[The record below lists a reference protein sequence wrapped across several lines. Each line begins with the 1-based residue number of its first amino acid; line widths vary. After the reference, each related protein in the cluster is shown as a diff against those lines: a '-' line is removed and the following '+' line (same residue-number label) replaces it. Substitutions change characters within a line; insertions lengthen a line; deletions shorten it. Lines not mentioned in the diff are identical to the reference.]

1 MVRVARAWGFLA
13 LSLMVLAV
21 ASNAAD
27 MTRRI
32 VVFAPGTTAAQRLA
46 LAKSTGAQIVRE
58 LPLINAVVIET
69 PADRVSASETKLTAM
84 AEVARIDQDP
94 KINWL
99 KAVDAPGVDFRL
111 PNMDAI
117 MAPLRALKSSKAA
130 AAPAPASGSQ
140 AIQWGVNRV
149 NAPAAWKKTRGAGVK
164 VAVIDTGLDK
174 THPDLAGNIK
184 GGWNA
189 IAKSSDFNDDHG
201 HGTHCGGNIAALDN
215 DIGIVGVAPKVDL
228 YGVKVLDANGSGT
241 FDDVIAGMQWAV
253 DNHMDVAS
261 MSLGA
266 DQGNQAL
273 ADMVAAMKKGGVT
286 LVAAAG
292 NSGGAVGFPGG
303 YPEAIAVAAM
313 CPAGVTDT
321 GLCADANEGLAVFS
335 SRGPEVA
342 VIAPGVNVYSLSMNG
357 GYDTMSGTSM
367 ATPHVAG
374 LAALYVATHKGA
386 TPDQVRAAL
395 AAASTKLPGVIPEGQ
410 GAGLPDAAK
419 LVQ

>member
-1 MVRVARAWGFLA
+1 MAF
-13 LSLMVLAV
+13 AV
-21 ASNAAD
+21 TSHAD
-27 MTRRI
+27 DQHVTRRI
-32 VVFAPGTTAAQRLA
+32 VVFAPGTSAAQRLS
-46 LAKSTGAQIVRE
+46 LAQSTGAKIIRE

-69 PADRVSASETKLTAM
+69 PSEQVSAFDSKLTAM
-84 AEVARIDQDP
+84 NSVSRIDQDP

-99 KAVDAPGVDFRL
+99 KSVDAPGVDFRL
-111 PNMDAI
+111 PSTEAL
-117 MAPLRALKSSKAA
+117 MAPLAALKASKAA
-130 AAPAPASGSQ
+130 AGDPSGDASQ
-140 AIQWGVNRV
+140 VVQWGVKRV
-149 NAPAAWKKTRGAGVK
+149 DAPAAWAKSRGQGVK
-164 VAVIDTGLDK
+164 VVVIDTGLDK

-189 IAKSSDFNDDHG
+189 ITKTDDFNDDHG

-215 DIGIVGVAPKVDL
+215 KIGIVGVAPKADL

-273 ADMVAAMKKGGVT
+273 ADMVAAMAKAGVT

-292 NSGGAVGFPGG
+292 NSGGPVGFPGG
-303 YPEAIAVAAM
+303 YPGAIAVAAM

-321 GLCADANEGLAVFS
+321 GLCSDTNEGLAVFS

-342 VIAPGVNVYSLSMNG
+342 VIAPGVNVYSLSKNG

-374 LAALYVATHKGA
+374 LAVLYVATHKGA

-395 AAASTKLPGVIPEGQ
+395 ASASTPIPGVNSDGE
-410 GAGLPDAAK
+410 GAGLPDAVK
-419 LVQ
+419 LVH

>member
-1 MVRVARAWGFLA
+1 MVRAACAWGLLA
-13 LSLMVLAV
+13 LGLFAFAV
-21 ASNAAD
+21 PSHAEER

-32 VVFAPGTTAAQRLA
+32 VVFASGTSAAQRLA
-46 LAKSTGAQIVRE
+46 LAEATGAKIVRE

-69 PADRVSASETKLTAM
+69 PSTQVSSMDTKLTAL
-84 AEVARIDQDP
+84 AEVSRIDQDP

-111 PNMDAI
+111 PNMEAI
-117 MAPLRALKSSKAA
+117 MAPLAALKTRKAV
-130 AAPAPASGSQ
+130 PAPGPEAGQ
-140 AIQWGVNRV
+140 AIQWGVKRV
-149 NAPAAWKKTRGAGVK
+149 NAPAAWAKSRGAGVK
-164 VAVIDTGLDK
+164 VVVIDTGLDM

-189 IAKSSDFNDDHG
+189 ITKSADFNDDHG

-215 DIGIVGVAPKVDL
+215 AVGIVGVAPKADL

-253 DNHMDVAS
+253 DNHMEVAS

-286 LVAAAG
+286 LIAAAG
-292 NSGGAVGFPGG
+292 NSGGSVGFPGG
-303 YPEAIAVAAM
+303 YPEAIAVAASDSND
-313 CPAGVTDT
+313 A
-321 GLCADANEGLAVFS
+321 LADFS
-335 SRGPEVA
+335 SRGPQVA
-342 VIAPGVNVYSLSMNG
+342 VIAPGVNVYSLSKNG
-357 GYDTMSGTSM
+357 GYETMSGTSM

-374 LAALYVATHKGA
+374 LAVLYVSKHKGA

-395 AAASTKLPGVIPEGQ
+395 SAASTKLTGVIAEGQ
-410 GAGLPDAAK
+410 GAGLPDATK
-419 LVQ
+419 LVK

>member
-1 MVRVARAWGFLA
+1 MVRAARILGLLA
-13 LSLMVLAV
+13 LGLIAFAV
-21 ASNAAD
+21 PSRAQSHV
-27 MTRRI
+27 TRRI
-32 VVFAPGTTAAQRLA
+32 VVFSPSTSPAQRLA
-46 LAKSTGAQIVRE
+46 LAKATGATIVRE

-69 PADRVSASETKLTAM
+69 PSNTVSTAESRLSAM
-84 AEVARIDQDP
+84 SEVARIDQDP

-99 KAVDAPGVDFRL
+99 RAVDAPGVDFAL
-111 PNMDAI
+111 PNMNALL
-117 MAPLRALKSSKAA
+117 APIRELRKRNAQQAP
-130 AAPAPASGSQ
+130 PAPTPGAQ
-140 AIQWGVNRV
+140 AIQWGVKRV
-149 NAPAAWKKTRGAGVK
+149 DAPAAWAKSRGAGVK
-164 VAVIDTGLDK
+164 VVVIDTGLDM

-189 IAKSSDFNDDHG
+189 ITKTNDFNDDHG

-215 DIGIVGVAPKVDL
+215 EIGIVGVAPKADL

-253 DNHMDVAS
+253 DNHMAVAS

-273 ADMVAAMKKGGVT
+273 ADMVKAMKKAGVT
-286 LVAAAG
+286 LIAAAG

-303 YPEAIAVAAM
+303 YPEAIAVAA
-313 CPAGVTDT
+313 GDNNDQ
-321 GLCADANEGLAVFS
+321 LADFS

-342 VIAPGVNVYSLSMNG
+342 VIAPGVDIYSLSKNG
-357 GYDTMSGTSM
+357 GYETMSGTSM

-374 LAALYVATHKGA
+374 LAVLYVSKHKGA

-395 AAASTKLPGVIPEGQ
+395 SAASTKLPGVPDVGQ
-410 GAGLPDAAK
+410 GAGLPSALK
-419 LVQ
+419 LVK

>member
-1 MVRVARAWGFLA
+1 MVRAAR
-13 LSLMVLAV
+13 VLGLLVLGVIAFAV
-21 ASNAAD
+21 PSRAQSHV
-27 MTRRI
+27 TRRI
-32 VVFAPGTTAAQRLA
+32 VVFAPSVSPARRVSLAQSSG
-46 LAKSTGAQIVRE
+46 AKIVRE

-69 PADRVSASETKLTAM
+69 PSNTVSTAESKLSAM
-84 AEVARIDQDP
+84 SEVARIDQDP

-99 KAVDAPGVDFRL
+99 RAVDAPGVDFAL

-117 MAPLRALKSSKAA
+117 MTPLRALRKKG
-130 AAPAPASGSQ
+130 AAPDPAPNAGTQ
-140 AIQWGVNRV
+140 VIQWGVNRV
-149 NAPAAWKKTRGAGVK
+149 EAPAAWAKSRGAGVK
-164 VAVIDTGLDK
+164 VVVIDTGLDM

-189 IAKSSDFNDDHG
+189 IAKTNNFNDDHG

-215 DIGIVGVAPKVDL
+215 SIGIVGVAPKADL

-253 DNHMDVAS
+253 DNHMEVAS

-273 ADMVAAMKKGGVT
+273 ADMVKAMKNAGVT
-286 LVAAAG
+286 LIAAAG

-303 YPEAIAVAAM
+303 YPEAIAVAA
-313 CPAGVTDT
+313 GDNNDQ
-321 GLCADANEGLAVFS
+321 LADFS

-342 VIAPGVNVYSLSMNG
+342 VIAPGVDIYSLSKNG
-357 GYDTMSGTSM
+357 GYETMSGTSM

-374 LAALYVATHKGA
+374 LAVLYLSKHKGA

-395 AAASTKLPGVIPEGQ
+395 SAASTKLPGVPDVGQ
-410 GAGLPDAAK
+410 GAGLPSAVK
-419 LVQ
+419 LVK

>member
-1 MVRVARAWGFLA
+1 MPKDPKSGSSPWVIKTTKETI
-13 LSLMVLAV
+13 SLGEFEDAY
-21 ASNAAD
+21 
-27 MTRRI
+27 RRMNDKD
-32 VVFAPGTTAAQRLA
+32 PYGTTLDSLKDFLNIYSDYRLK
-46 LAKSTGAQIVRE
+46 LLEAKE
-58 LPLINAVVIET
+58 LE
-69 PADRVSASETKLTAM
+69 
-84 AEVARIDQDP
+84 IDQDP

-111 PNMDAI
+111 PSMEAI
-117 MAPLRALKSSKAA
+117 MAPLAALKQRPSA
-130 AAPAPASGSQ
+130 AAPAPEAGQ
-140 AIQWGVNRV
+140 VIQWGVKRV
-149 NAPAAWKKTRGAGVK
+149 DAPAAWAKSRGAGVK
-164 VAVIDTGLDK
+164 VVVIDTGLDM

-189 IAKSSDFNDDHG
+189 ITKSNDFNDDHG

-215 DIGIVGVAPKVDL
+215 AVGIVGVAPKADL

-253 DNHMDVAS
+253 DNHMEVAS

-303 YPEAIAVAAM
+303 YPGAIAVAASDSND
-313 CPAGVTDT
+313 A
-321 GLCADANEGLAVFS
+321 LADFS

-342 VIAPGVNVYSLSMNG
+342 VIAPGVNVYSLSKNG
-357 GYDTMSGTSM
+357 GYETMSGTSM

-374 LAALYVATHKGA
+374 LAVLYVSKHKGA

-395 AAASTKLPGVIPEGQ
+395 SAASTKLDGVIAEGQ
-410 GAGLPDAAK
+410 GAGLPSAIN
-419 LVQ
+419 LVR

>member
-1 MVRVARAWGFLA
+1 MVRAARVLGLLA
-13 LSLMVLAV
+13 LGLLAFAV
-21 ASNAAD
+21 PSRAQSHV
-27 MTRRI
+27 TRRI
-32 VVFAPGTTAAQRLA
+32 VVFSPSVPAARRLI
-46 LAKSTGAQIVRE
+46 LAQSSGAKIVRE

-69 PADRVSASETKLTAM
+69 PSNTVSTAENRLSAM
-84 AEVARIDQDP
+84 SEVARIDQDP

-99 KAVDAPGVDFRL
+99 RSVDAPGTDFAL

-117 MAPLRALKSSKAA
+117 MTPLRALRKKVAG
-130 AAPAPASGSQ
+130 APAPNAGSQ
-140 AIQWGVNRV
+140 VIQWGVQRV
-149 NAPAAWKKTRGAGVK
+149 EAPAAWAKTRGAGVK
-164 VAVIDTGLDK
+164 VAVIDTGLDM

-189 IAKSSDFNDDHG
+189 ITKTNDFNDDHG

-215 DIGIVGVAPKVDL
+215 NIGIVGVAPKADL

-253 DNHMDVAS
+253 DNHMEVAS

-273 ADMVAAMKKGGVT
+273 ADMVKAMKKGGVT

-303 YPEAIAVAAM
+303 YPEAIAVAAS
-313 CPAGVTDT
+313 DNNDQ
-321 GLCADANEGLAVFS
+321 LADFS

-342 VIAPGVNVYSLSMNG
+342 VIAPGVDIYSLSKNG
-357 GYDTMSGTSM
+357 GYETMSGTSM

-374 LAALYVATHKGA
+374 LAVLYLSKHKGA
-386 TPDQVRAAL
+386 APDQVRAAL
-395 AAASTKLPGVIPEGQ
+395 SAASVKLAGVPDIGQ
-410 GAGLPDAAK
+410 GAGLPSAAK
-419 LVQ
+419 LVK

>member
-1 MVRVARAWGFLA
+1 MVRTACAWGLLA
-13 LSLMVLAV
+13 LGLFAFAV
-21 ASNAAD
+21 PSHAD
-27 MTRRI
+27 EHVTRRI
-32 VVFAPGTTAAQRLA
+32 VVFASSTSPAQRVA
-46 LAKSTGAQIVRE
+46 LAESTGAKVVRE
-58 LPLINAVVIET
+58 LPLIDAVVIET
-69 PADRVSASETKLTAM
+69 PSTEVSASDTKLTAM
-84 AEVARIDQDP
+84 NAVTRIDQDP

-99 KAVDAPGVDFRL
+99 KSVDAPGVDFRT

-117 MAPLRALKSSKAA
+117 LAPLRALKQHAA
-130 AAPAPASGSQ
+130 AAPANKDAQ
-140 AIQWGVNRV
+140 AIQWGVARV
-149 NAPAAWKKTRGAGVK
+149 HAPDAWSTTRGEGVK
-164 VAVIDTGLDK
+164 VVVIDTGLDM

-189 IAKSSDFNDDHG
+189 ITKTNDFNDDHG

-215 DIGIVGVAPKVDL
+215 DIGIVGVAPKADL

-253 DNHMDVAS
+253 DNHMEVAS

-292 NSGGAVGFPGG
+292 NSGAAVGFPGG
-303 YPEAIAVAAM
+303 YPGAIAVAAS
-313 CPAGVTDT
+313 DSS
-321 GLCADANEGLAVFS
+321 DQLASFS

-342 VIAPGVNVYSLSMNG
+342 EIAPGVDVFSLSKNG
-357 GYDTMSGTSM
+357 GYETMSGTSM

-374 LAALYVATHKGA
+374 LAVLYVATHKGA
-386 TPDQVRAAL
+386 APDEVRAGL
-395 AAASTKLPGVIPEGQ
+395 AAASTKLAGVIPEGQ
-410 GAGLPDAAK
+410 GAGLPDAVS
-419 LVQ
+419 LVK